1 MNSPNKS
8 ATISV
13 TDFLFLHHF
22 FKHLLSRTRVNS
34 KKLIVNQLQ
43 SQHQKAVLMTGFG
56 INKQPSGFDSQRLSA

>member
-1 MNSPNKS
+1 M
-8 ATISV
+8 IS
-13 TDFLFLHHF
+13 LFYHF

-56 INKQPSGFDSQRLSA
+56 INKQPSGFILPRLTATKQS